1 MSVKEV
7 PRGGLCLSSFLVLA
21 EKGRIN
27 RILMGRLNPAAPWD
41 HIGALDAPRMA
52 VHSKGWMLPSSHL
65 ILYES
70 PHDAARRILHEQL
83 NLDEIELSEPKV
95 VSEVYIP
102 KRFPNLQSHWDIEF
116 IFRGEIGEDQLKP
129 RSVWVALEF
138 LDLGKLNSSDISRSH
153 DDILASVGLS
163 PGLR

>member
-1 MSVKEV
+1 MHSRPTGLTTNRTFCRFNSGPALSSGKIDESSMSVKEV
-7 PRGGLCLSSFLVLA
+7 PRGGLCLSSFLVLT
-21 EKGRIN
+21 EKGMSN
-27 RILMGRLNPAAPWD
+27 RIFMGRLNPDAPWD

-102 KRFPNLQSHWDIEF
+102 KRFP
-116 IFRGEIGEDQLKP
+116 
-129 RSVWVALEF
+129 
-138 LDLGKLNSSDISRSH
+138 
-153 DDILASVGLS
+153 
-163 PGLR
+163 